1 MCEVDGGLGGKTR
14 EVTHSVQI
22 LGTFVLSIWIRMAI
36 SSGDGIG
43 CGGNDKDFLNSCPCD
58 NEMGLVER
66 GNCGGRRCDQV
77 ELKSLLFVP
86 FNCWYDEP
94 LFWVTYK
101 FNGLRIKIV
110 SFMICVIYCVAFLL
124 LLCKSGCCCL
134 CWWWCTSSVRTCA
147 KLCDCPKI
155 TLLTQLHP

>member
-22 LGTFVLSIWIRMAI
+22 LGSFVLSIRIRSAI

-66 GNCGGRRCDQV
+66 GNGGGRRCDQV

-86 FNCWYDEP
+86 FTCWNNEP
-94 LFWVTYK
+94 LFWVEYK
-101 FNGLRIKIV
+101 
-110 SFMICVIYCVAFLL
+110 S
-124 LLCKSGCCCL
+124 
-134 CWWWCTSSVRTCA
+134 
-147 KLCDCPKI
+147 
-155 TLLTQLHP
+155 

>member
-1 MCEVDGGLGGKTR
+1 
-14 EVTHSVQI
+14 
-22 LGTFVLSIWIRMAI
+22 MAI

-86 FNCWYDEP
+86 FIAEMMSPYSELNIY
-94 LFWVTYK
+94 L
-101 FNGLRIKIV
+101 NGLRIKIV
-110 SFMICVIYCVAFLL
+110 SFMI
-124 LLCKSGCCCL
+124 
-134 CWWWCTSSVRTCA
+134 
-147 KLCDCPKI
+147 
-155 TLLTQLHP
+155 

>member
-36 SSGDGIG
+36 SSGDWIG
-43 CGGNDKDFLNSCPCD
+43 CGENDKDFLNSCPCD

-110 SFMICVIYCVAFLL
+110 SFMICVIYCVAFY
-124 LLCKSGCCCL
+124 CF
-134 CWWWCTSSVRTCA
+134 CA
-147 KLCDCPKI
+147 RVVVVACGGGGALQVFVQVQSYVIAQRSPC
-155 TLLTQLHP
+155 